1 MNLIAFFSPRELLS
15 AGLLAGEPTK
25 GALLKTIEQLK
36 PDGLLLMIRPHDE
49 AQVEKLRAYLPQP
62 QKIDLLTLPE
72 AACNNMSQL
81 LEALHGEQETLTRYK
96 DAAILNAGSAQQ
108 RAVLWLLKHEGI
120 LSGNMIDPPGD
131 YTFTPFEPPAPIKVK
146 EAARPF
152 GEEKCE
158 TTTHSWES
166 VARQAG
172 CLGKSPRFRQT
183 LEEAAALAGHPTPIL
198 LMGETGCGKEVLARF
213 IHLLSPRAQKPLV
226 SVNCAAL
233 PETLAESILFG
244 HEKGSFTGAYKRQ
257 KGKFELADGGTLFLD
272 ELGELS
278 LANQAKLLRAL
289 ETRSVDLLGGQEPIK
304 VDVRVIAATN
314 RNLQQEVAAGRFRED
329 LYYRLRTGEIDI
341 PPLRERLSDIPIIAL
356 HLLERLNS
364 TLANPKQFSKNAL
377 KFLEAQRWPGNVRD
391 LMNTIERAVLLCPRT
406 VVEPEDFKV
415 MPEAPR
421 PNGANGHGQNSTHA
435 LPQLFEGFEVESYL
449 QKVRQEIFEK
459 ALRQAGGNRSEAARL
474 LGISPQAIHKY
485 LRQQEALRA
494 SDLKL
499 AEATSQV

>member
-25 GALLKTIEQLK
+25 GALLKTIEQLA
-36 PDGLLLMIRPHDE
+36 PAGLLLVMRPQD
-49 AQVEKLRAYLPQP
+49 QSQIEKLRARLP
-62 QKIDLLTLPE
+62 
-72 AACNNMSQL
+72 AALQLEPLVLAETAFDNMSRL
-81 LEALHGEQETLTRYK
+81 LEALQGEQETLARYK

-108 RAVLWLLKHEGI
+108 RAVLWLLKHEG
-120 LSGNMIDPPGD
+120 LLTGNMIDPPGD
-131 YTFTPFEPPAPIKVK
+131 YTFTPFEPPAPPKLR
-146 EAARPF
+146 EPARPF
-152 GEEKCE
+152 GEEAPH
-158 TTTHSWES
+158 TTQSSWES
-166 VARQAG
+166 TARQAG

-183 LEEAAALAGHPTPIL
+183 LEEASALAGHPTPIL

-213 IHLLSPRAQKPLV
+213 IHMLSPRSQKPLI

-233 PETLAESILFG
+233 PEALAESILFG

-329 LYYRLRTGEIDI
+329 LYYRLRTGEIEI

-377 KFLEAQRWPGNVRD
+377 KFLEGQRWPGNVRD

-406 VVEPEDFKV
+406 VIEPEDFKV
-415 MPEAPR
+415 MPDTPK
-421 PNGANGHGQNSTHA
+421 PNAASNNTGANT
-435 LPQLFEGFEVESYL
+435 LPQLYEGFEVESYL
-449 QKVRQEIFEK
+449 QKVRHDIFQK
-459 ALRQAGGNRSEAARL
+459 ALRQAGGNKSEAARL

-485 LRQQEALRA
+485 LRQQEALRNA
-494 SDLKL
+494 SMP
-499 AEATSQV
+499 AEATSRA